1 MSKKITGILLC
12 MLMVITL
19 AACGNS
25 SGTAH
30 PAGQTT
36 DPSEVSSQEK
46 ESSSMA
52 LVLSKRAILRLS
64 LK

>member
-25 SGTAH
+25 S
-30 PAGQTT
+30 
-36 DPSEVSSQEK
+36 EK
-46 ESSSMA
+46 RFNKQ
-52 LVLSKRAILRLS
+52 LSVC
-64 LK
+64 